1 MNKSTVISKATP
13 DKPAWW
19 LKPQAE
25 LATMRQA
32 YPVQR
37 AHSRLS
43 KFGPN
48 LFRDHQERSLF
59 LQFLIP
65 LQNF

>member
-1 MNKSTVISKATP
+1 
-13 DKPAWW
+13 
-19 LKPQAE
+19 
-25 LATMRQA
+25 MRQA

-48 LFRDHQERSLF
+48 LFRDPQERSLF
-59 LQFLIP
+59 LQFLS
-65 LQNF
+65 LFKTFKTRNLGFAGRLCK